1 MKLTDVCVKLEN
13 EAQLDRLIKACGKM
27 KTYKNPFREDD
38 CFRVGIGR
46 WGNWFLDNDLTK
58 VTEAEFLKMLPKKRG
73 PKPKGNVQYHRR
85 IKPEYVS
92 KLDNY
97 LNKLENGNNL

>member
-27 KTYKNPFREDD
+27 KIVKNLFWGND
-38 CFRVGIGR
+38 CFRYVNKYGF
-46 WGNWFLDNDLTK
+46 GNWFLTNGLVE
-58 VTEAEFLKMLPKKRG
+58 VTESEFLKMLPKKRG

-97 LNKLENGNNL
+97 LKKLENGNN